1 MKHLGIIVAIIW
13 IVISVGIFTRG
24 NTAWIEKI
32 QPETIKNIE
41 TIQPYAHYS
50 DARFANAKQEFIVL
64 FFHANWC
71 ASCKAFEQNIL
82 SETIPENIQIL
93 KVDFDTNS
101 QLRKKYNVLSQTTF
115 VLVDNDGELRKRWI
129 GSQTLDDI
137 LQQLKNIPKTVKTYT
152 AEELRKKLTPLQY
165 KVTQE
170 GGTEPPFNNLYWDHK
185 EEWIYVDIIDGTALF
200 SSTDKFQS
208 GTGWPAF
215 SKPID
220 ANFIEES
227 LDTSHSMTRT
237 EISSEKSHLGH
248 VFDDGPASE
257 GGLRYC
263 INSAALDFVPK
274 DELVARGYGKYLS
287 LFEE

>member
-1 MKHLGIIVAIIW
+1 MRKLGTVFSVVFIILFVASMVSLNNKVTPLEQAKIAET
-13 IVISVGIFTRG
+13 V
-24 NTAWIEKI
+24 EKI
-32 QPETIKNIE
+32 PL
-41 TIQPYAHYS
+41 YADYS
-50 DARFANAKQEFIVL
+50 DARLANAKQEFIVL

-71 ASCKAFEQNIL
+71 PSCKAFEEKVL
-82 SETIPENIQIL
+82 WETIPENIQIL
-93 KVDFDTNS
+93 KVDFDKNS
-101 QLRKKYNVLSQTTF
+101 ELRKKYNVLSQTTF
-115 VLVDNDGELRKRWI
+115 ALVDSDGELRKRWVWGQGI
-129 GSQTLDDI
+129 DDVVKQ
-137 LQQLKNIPKTVKTYT
+137 LQDIPKSVKVYT
-152 AEELRKKLTPLQY
+152 DEELRKKLTPLQY

-185 EEWIYVDIIDGTALF
+185 EEGIYVDIIDGTPLF

-215 SKPID
+215 TKPID

-227 LDTSHSMTRT
+227 EDNSHFMTRT

-248 VFDDGPASE
+248 VFEDGPKSE

-274 DELVARGYGKYLS
+274 DELVARGYSKYLE
-287 LFEE
+287 LFEQ